1 MATESGNINHVGVGL
16 SGGVDSA
23 AACLKL
29 LESGCEVTGFTMLLN
44 DMGEAT
50 VEKGAKVAH
59 VLGVPHVVLDLRE
72 DFERLILRR
81 FVGDYASG
89 LTPSP
94 CVVCNAE
101 FKFGALWKA
110 VAAHG
115 CGRLATGHYART
127 ALIDGRQ
134 ALLRGLDR
142 RKDQSYFLAQL
153 TSDQLSRAVFPL
165 GDAEKTELKEK
176 IHSLGIVPRS
186 EGESQDLCFLPQ
198 GNFAEFVS
206 RRRPDLVKDGPVVD
220 LAGHVLGRHHGAF
233 QFTPGQR
240 RGLGLGGGPWFVAKN
255 DVVNNVVTVAHA
267 EDMVCRELVLRG
279 MNWLVDEPAI
289 GEPFEA
295 AVQIRYLMTP
305 REATLVPGP
314 SGTARLRFHE
324 AIMAAP
330 PGQLAVAYNG
340 DQVVASG
347 WICPQNDDRQTP

>member
-1 MATESGNINHVGVGL
+1 MAMESGNINHVGVGL

-44 DMGEAT
+44 DTGEAT
-50 VEKGAKVAH
+50 VEKGANVARI
-59 VLGVPHVVLDLRE
+59 LGVPHVILDLRV
-72 DFERLILRR
+72 DFERLILQR
-81 FVGDYASG
+81 FVDDYASG

-101 FKFGALWKA
+101 FKFGALWNA
-110 VAAHG
+110 VATHG

-127 ALIDGRQ
+127 AIIDSRQ
-134 ALLRGLDR
+134 ALLRGHDR

-153 TSDQLSRAVFPL
+153 TLDQLSHAVFPL
-165 GDAEKTELKEK
+165 GDSEKTELKEK

-206 RRRPDLVKDGPVVD
+206 KRRPDLVKDGPVID
-220 LAGHVLGRHHGAF
+220 LSGHVLGRHHGAF

-240 RGLGLGGGPWFVAKN
+240 RGLGLGGGPWFVART
-255 DVVNNVVTVAHA
+255 DVLNNVVTVAHA
-267 EDMVCRELVLRG
+267 EDMICRELVLRG
-279 MNWLVDEPAI
+279 MNWLVKEPVE
-289 GEPFEA
+289 GEPFET

-305 REATLVPGP
+305 REATLVCGP
-314 SGTARLRFHE
+314 CGTARLRFHE
-324 AIMAAP
+324 PIMAAP

-340 DQVVASG
+340 ERVIASG
-347 WICPQNDDRQTP
+347 WICPHFDNIATP